1 MSTLDWPALL
11 LGMLLGLGISGL
23 FFWGLSVGIR
33 RALGA
38 QHPAGTLLV
47 SFLLRMT
54 LLLGIGFA
62 LAALSAS
69 LWPLIGYVLAFF
81 VVRWQVIRRARRAMT
96 ATV

>member
-11 LGMLLGLGISGL
+11 LGMLLGLAISSL
-23 FFWGLSVGIR
+23 FFWGLNVGIR

-38 QHPAGTLLV
+38 QHSAGTLLV
-47 SFLLRMT
+47 SFLLRMA

-69 LWPLIGYVLAFF
+69 LWPLMGYVLAFF